1 MSNKEGKPKKRFYF
15 KLPDDFSTLNDVEKD
30 AYLDHFAKMIWQTM
44 ATENGL
50 KGCDDKDE

>member
-15 KLPDDFSTLNDVEKD
+15 KLPDDFSTLNELEKD

-50 KGCDDKDE
+50 KGGDDKNE